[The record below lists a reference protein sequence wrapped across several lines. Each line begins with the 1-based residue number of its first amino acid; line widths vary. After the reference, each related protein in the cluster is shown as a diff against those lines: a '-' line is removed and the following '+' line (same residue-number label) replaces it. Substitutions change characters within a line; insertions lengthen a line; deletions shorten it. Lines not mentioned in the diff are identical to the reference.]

1 LNGFCSIVALVSKEA
16 SMTIHD
22 KARQLAQYLQSLAG
36 FVIVD
41 DIDGNYNHMGA
52 TITDAILQAGI
63 TYETVVRPRVRR
75 VIGVYPSAVT
85 TSAFWNLLEEIGPKT
100 VLSWQ
105 DDEKPNRVVALTAF
119 LRDEGIE
126 TEDELRAW
134 LATEVHRMRLL
145 SVRGVGPKTVDYI
158 RILVGTQTVAVD
170 RHAYA
175 LLAAANIQASGYA
188 EAREIL
194 NLAADNMGVARATLD
209 QSVWQFM
216 SAKKGN
222 PPEGTIMA

>member
-1 LNGFCSIVALVSKEA
+1 
-16 SMTIHD
+16 MTIHD
-22 KARQLAQYLQSLAG
+22 KARQLAQYLRSLDG

-41 DIDGNYNHMGA
+41 NIDGGYNHMGA
-52 TITDAILQAGI
+52 TIADAILQAGI
-63 TYETVVRPRVRR
+63 KYETVVRPRVRR
-75 VIGVYPSAVT
+75 VLGVYPSAVT

-126 TEDELRAW
+126 TEGELRAW
-134 LATEVHRMRLL
+134 LATEEHRTRLL

-158 RILVGTQTVAVD
+158 GILVGIQTVAVD
-170 RHAYA
+170 THVRA
-175 LLAAANIQASGYA
+175 LLNAAEIQISSYD

-194 NLAADNMGVARATLD
+194 NLTADNMSIARATLD
-209 QSVWQFM
+209 HSIWLFM
-216 SAKKGN
+216 SDKKNG
-222 PPEGTIMA
+222 PLKDVIMA